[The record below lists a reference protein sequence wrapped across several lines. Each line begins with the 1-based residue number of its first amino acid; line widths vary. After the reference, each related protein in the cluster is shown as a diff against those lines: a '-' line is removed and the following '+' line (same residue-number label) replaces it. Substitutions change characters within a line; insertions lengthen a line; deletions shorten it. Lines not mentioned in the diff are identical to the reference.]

1 MIRKQS
7 TLPRYLW
14 KEPFE
19 LKKLPNS
26 ERFLFTMIFLA
37 EIVVEDNVA
46 EKNIFLIIPK
56 KTGLTDDQ
64 EL

>member
-1 MIRKQS
+1 MQIRQQ
-7 TLPRYLW
+7 R
-14 KEPFE
+14 KEESFE

-26 ERFLFTMIFLA
+26 ERFLFTLIFLA
-37 EIVVEDNVA
+37 EIVVKDIVS

-56 KTGLTDDQ
+56 KTGLADDP